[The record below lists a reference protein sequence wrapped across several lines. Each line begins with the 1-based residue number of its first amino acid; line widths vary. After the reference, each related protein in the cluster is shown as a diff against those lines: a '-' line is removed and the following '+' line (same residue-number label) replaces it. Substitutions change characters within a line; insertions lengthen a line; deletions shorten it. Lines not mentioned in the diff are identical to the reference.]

1 VHLHAQ
7 FSGDIASMEA
17 LSVGKFKA
25 RSKEIQANAM
35 KGMAIANA
43 LSSINQYVVCNL
55 FFNKG
60 IILSFGCL
68 LFSTVRICNSINK
81 LSILIRYIRLRL

>member
-1 VHLHAQ
+1 MSCS
-7 FSGDIASMEA
+7 FDKP

-43 LSSINQYVVCNL
+43 LSSINEYV
-55 FFNKG
+55 G
-60 IILSFGCL
+60 
-68 LFSTVRICNSINK
+68 
-81 LSILIRYIRLRL
+81 